1 MHVQWKDCSL
11 EEKQAYMDRFTLMD
25 DLFMSAVLG
34 HDKAC
39 TETVIQTIME
49 NEHLRVESVTPQAS
63 FQNLSGHSV
72 RLDILAVDAQGTRYD
87 IEIQRL
93 EKGASIRRARYYS
106 SMLDASQE
114 IEKQDYDTLRDTRV
128 IFVTEHDIFGLG
140 LQCYRIQRMIKAKEA
155 IPVDDGTQIIY
166 VNVEKPSQDKI
177 GRLLHDFKCTD
188 PDKMYNPILAAA
200 VKRFKEF
207 YKEDTMDAIHTDSNL
222 SRQEIAA
229 FWENHWCAHFRE
241 AFKEG
246 REEGEKEGE
255 KKGRK
260 EGREEGEKAG
270 RKKGRKEGRE
280 EGEKKGRKKG
290 REEGQILLLSQLMK
304 NNQLSA
310 EDVVAQFAFSPKER
324 EKMILA
330 LKAMSP

>member
-25 DLFMSAVLG
+25 DLFMSVVLG
-34 HDKAC
+34 HNKAC

-49 NEHLRVESVTPQAS
+49 NEQLRVESVTPQAS

-128 IFVTEHDIFGLG
+128 IFITEHDIFGLG

-166 VNVEKPSQDKI
+166 LNVEKASQDKI

-200 VKRFKEF
+200 VKRFKTF

-246 REEGEKEGE
+246 REEGEKEG
-255 KKGRK
+255 
-260 EGREEGEKAG
+260 
-270 RKKGRKEGRE
+270 RE
-280 EGEKKGRKKG
+280 EGEKKGR
-290 REEGQILLLSQLMK
+290 EEGQIQLLSQLMK

-330 LKAMSP
+330 LKAISP

>member
-34 HDKAC
+34 HNKAC

-49 NEHLRVESVTPQAS
+49 NEQLRVESVTPQAS

-106 SMLDASQE
+106 SMLDASQV

-140 LQCYRIQRMIKAKEA
+140 LQCYRIRRMIEAKEA

-166 VNVEKPSQDKI
+166 LNVEKASQDKI

-200 VKRFKEF
+200 VKRFKTF
-207 YKEDTMDAIHTDSNL
+207 YKEDTMDTIHTDSNL

-246 REEGEKEGE
+246 REEGEKEG
-255 KKGRK
+255 
-260 EGREEGEKAG
+260 REEGEK
-270 RKKGRKEGRE
+270 KGRE
-280 EGEKKGRKKG
+280 EGEKKGR
-290 REEGQILLLSQLMK
+290 EEERILLLSQLMK
-304 NNQLSA
+304 NNHLSA

-330 LKAMSP
+330 LKAISS

>member
-1 MHVQWKDCSL
+1 MYS
-11 EEKQAYMDRFTLMD
+11 
-25 DLFMSAVLG
+25 
-34 HDKAC
+34 
-39 TETVIQTIME
+39 
-49 NEHLRVESVTPQAS
+49 
-63 FQNLSGHSV
+63 SGNNHNS
-72 RLDILAVDAQGTRYD
+72 G
-87 IEIQRL
+87 
-93 EKGASIRRARYYS
+93 RARYYS

-166 VNVEKPSQDKI
+166 VNVEKTSQDKI
-177 GRLLHDFKCTD
+177 GRLLHDFKCAD
-188 PDKMYNPILAAA
+188 PDKMYNPMIAAA

-207 YKEDTMDAIHTDSNL
+207 YKEDTMDTIHTESTI

-260 EGREEGEKAG
+260 
-270 RKKGRKEGRE
+270 KGRKEGRKE
-280 EGEKKGRKKG
+280 GRKKG
-290 REEGQILLLSQLMK
+290 EKEGMKKGQILLLSQLMK

-330 LKAMSP
+330 LKAISP

>member
-128 IFVTEHDIFGLG
+128 IFITEHDIFGLG

-177 GRLLHDFKCTD
+177 GRLLHDFKCAD
-188 PDKMYNPILAAA
+188 PDKMYNPMIAAA
-200 VKRFKEF
+200 VKRFKAF
-207 YKEDTMDAIHTDSNL
+207 YKEDTMDTIHTDSTI

-255 KKGRK
+255 KKGR
-260 EGREEGEKAG
+260 EEGE
-270 RKKGRKEGRE
+270 
-280 EGEKKGRKKG
+280 KKG

-330 LKAMSP
+330 LKALSP